1 MPGFIIMKKILTAFL
16 LFIISVPAMAFIVE
30 GTIVDSQGP
39 FVGAA
44 IIESGTNHGNAS
56 DENGNFWIT
65 VDDPNAILEISSI
78 GYETQRIKASDVKKD
93 TPIVL
98 QESYDFIED
107 VIVTPCTSEELHQQ
121 DLNASAG
128 MWIGENA
135 RFNYKAYCKLT
146 SCFDGFLLDAPNE
159 PHPDDKSGQYTPNA
173 KCIPCT
179 EILPGSA
186 ENTIKDGKCFA
197 KSCKCGYTLNNGT
210 CIPWDENKPCTKQ
223 TKPALPANAKS
234 AIMKCNGEAPYC
246 EIVDCKDDTYVHN
259 TDTNTCDDLDKKTCA
274 EKDWNTIE
282 HATGGTYERQTNG
295 KILCKPTCDGT
306 NYEAQRNSDKTAY
319 ECVPKTKS
327 RVDKACSNADIQRL
341 KLDSNTTKAI
351 VADDGWNEK
360 DGTVT
365 KCIIT
370 DCKSGFRPDKD
381 GTKCISTKCPCFEEW
396 DDEQRKCVEWKT
408 KTCDAPNAKSAQR
421 ACNPNNK
428 NGTEYCKVDECNEG
442 YTFDKSKNVCVST
455 RGADCKGDLPAD
467 SHASVASLD
476 KNRKCIIMACED
488 GYNLVGKG
496 EKAKCE
502 ARKVASEEEVKELKE
517 NAQKMEENK
526 NSLVNRTIGAAG
538 IGAVGIGG
546 MMAAGALAEQAAD
559 QEAEEAMRAYLNT
572 FSCEYGSNQ
581 RVSGGT
587 IGIEIPGGNDMFN
600 LYTQYAQLANDLKIR
615 KAALGI
621 KPGIESEVVI
631 DKATTGLYD
640 DVGTGITGGNYASV
654 ARALT
659 DPNSEDAKRWNEQ
672 KDKTAK
678 NLKTGAITA
687 GVGAAASL
695 AANLAVN
702 SGKDK
707 QDKTDEILSKYN
719 RTTPDEKTDASSEE
733 TDTPSDAA
741 VIPAVDEDQNTPT
754 GAAQVGTF
762 KENQNI
768 EPVTDIS
775 PAAEVKEQ
783 DPECDPSLAWNKMR
797 GNKSLQNRYAQYSRG
812 IHQDS
817 TRSAEQDAQLNKIK
831 QICIGAKGKW
841 EEKIQD
847 LGDFAVANTTFL
859 DCKKNGI
866 FDTACLD
873 KKSEQYKTALL
884 NVCGTHNTFKTFICD
899 FGSPDRT
906 RGSVRCQNT
915 FNKKTGNI
923 EWTQTHASL
932 DKLLQLS
939 RTPVEQWRD
948 KEDNYDACMFFTD

>member
-1 MPGFIIMKKILTAFL
+1 
-16 LFIISVPAMAFIVE
+16 MALIVE

-56 DENGNFWIT
+56 DENGYFWIT

-93 TPIVL
+93 VPIVL

-159 PHPDDKSGQYTPNA
+159 PHPDDVSGQYTPNA

-179 EILPGSA
+179 EILLGSA

-327 RVDKACSNADIQRL
+327 RVGKDCTKDEISRL
-341 KLDSNTTKAI
+341 NLDPNTTKAI
-351 VADDGWNEK
+351 VAEDGWDEAT
-360 DGTVT
+360 GTVT
-365 KCIIT
+365 KCIII
-370 DCKSGFRPDKD
+370 DCADGFAPKD
-381 GTKCISTKCPCFEEW
+381 GTSCIDTKCGCGHRW
-396 DDEQRKCVEWKT
+396 NRNTQSCDDIRGTDCT
-408 KTCDAPNAKSAQR
+408 APNAHDAKI
-421 ACNPNNK
+421 ACEPDNE
-428 NGTEYCKVDECNEG
+428 NGKELCKIQAGGCNDG
-442 YTFDKSKNVCVST
+442 YTLDAVKNVCVST
-455 RGADCKGDLPAD
+455 RGADCKGTLPAD

-476 KNRKCIIMACED
+476 KNQKCIIMACED
-488 GYNLVGKG
+488 GYNLIGKG

-502 ARKVASEEEVKELKE
+502 ARNVASEQEVADLKA
-517 NAQKMEENK
+517 NAQKMKENK

-559 QEAEEAMRAYLNT
+559 AEAEGAMRAYLNT
-572 FSCEYGSNQ
+572 FRCEYGSGQTVN
-581 RVSGGT
+581 GGT
-587 IGIEIPGGNDMFN
+587 IEQP
-600 LYTQYAQLANDLKIR
+600 LPVADLVDIR
-615 KAALGI
+615 KTYAKTAYELQTLKQSLG
-621 KPGIESEVVI
+621 KPSGIESEIPIKVNDLNEPFI
-631 DKATTGLYD
+631 ATEQTYLYD

-659 DPNSEDAKRWNEQ
+659 NPTGEDATRWNEQ
-672 KDKTAK
+672 KEKTAS

-687 GVGAAASL
+687 GAGAAASL

-702 SGKDK
+702 TRKDK
-707 QDKTDEILSKYN
+707 QDKTDEILSKHN
-719 RTTPDEKTDASSEE
+719 RTTPDEKTDASAEAADTSSAIVSDT
-733 TDTPSDAA
+733 TDVCKQQKRWYDIA
-741 VIPAVDEDQNTPT
+741 DEN
-754 GAAQVGTF
+754 
-762 KENQNI
+762 ENDYWG
-768 EPVTDIS
+768 P
-775 PAAEVKEQ
+775 
-783 DPECDPSLAWNKMR
+783 
-797 GNKSLQNRYAQYSRG
+797 RYGKGIYQYSIQEAENDPTIREYKRICEANNG
-812 IHQDS
+812 TWKVEEPTLADYIIKRTEFDPCMTPDS
-817 TRSAEQDAQLNKIK
+817 FDESCWVQYSTETRELMK
-831 QICIGAKGKW
+831 
-841 EEKIQD
+841 
-847 LGDFAVANTTFL
+847 
-859 DCKKNGI
+859 
-866 FDTACLD
+866 
-873 KKSEQYKTALL
+873 
-884 NVCGTHNTFKTFICD
+884 NVCG
-899 FGSPDRT
+899 G
-906 RGSVRCQNT
+906 QNT
-915 FNKKTGNI
+915 ITTYACVLPDERRGNNPCYGIDWPAYDDGISLLTGFATLDEAERNYKQSKT
-923 EWTQTHASL
+923 A
-932 DKLLQLS
+932 
-939 RTPVEQWRD
+939 V
-948 KEDNYDACMFFTD
+948 DNLTYTTCELYGPRYDE